1 MNEKRIMFELKTES
15 AFDSAHFLTDYY
27 GKCENLHGHRWRVVG
42 YIAQEHLQSEGTHK
56 DMVLD
61 FCLFKKIF
69 REEVARFDHT
79 FLVEEGSLH
88 DDTLE
93 CLKREGF
100 KLTILP
106 FRTTAENLAQY
117 FYRALQ
123 QKNLPVSCIEVYETP
138 NNCAIYRPKQG

>member
-1 MNEKRIMFELKTES
+1 M
-15 AFDSAHFLTDYY
+15 
-27 GKCENLHGHRWRVVG
+27 
-42 YIAQEHLQSEGTHK
+42 
-56 DMVLD
+56 
-61 FCLFKKIF
+61 
-69 REEVARFDHT
+69 
-79 FLVEEGSLH
+79 VEEGSLH
-88 DDTLE
+88 ADTLE

-138 NNCAIYRPKQG
+138 NNCAIYRPKQA